1 MKPWRSLIL
10 GLFIAKAIAFPSQ
23 AQIVPDG
30 TTNTVTN
37 STDNGTTIEAGDR
50 AGNNLFHSFQEFSVP
65 NASEAFFNNANDIV
79 NIFSRVTGGD
89 ISNIDGL
96 LKANGDANLFLINP
110 AGIVFGEGAALDLGG
125 SFVTSTAESII
136 FTDNVEFS
144 ATDRDNPP
152 LLTINQPLGLNFGN
166 KIGDIAINGSNLQVN
181 NGRTLALFGGNIT
194 LTEGQIIAPGANIE
208 LGGLTQPGQISFEQ
222 LGDEINFNSINF
234 PEGIARGDI
243 TLVNGAEVDVRA
255 AGGGSIN
262 VQARNLELS
271 GGELGGS
278 NIRAGIT
285 SESNSTTARVGNI
298 NLNATENV
306 SLSQRSSILNVVE
319 ESGVGNAGEININ
332 TTNLSLVEESKIDTS
347 TFGRGN
353 GGAIAIDAAETISI
367 DGEVAVK
374 NSSLLADG
382 KINSATFG
390 NIVSVVQS
398 TATGNSG
405 EIEINTA
412 NLSLTRGGVITGG
425 NFDGWGDAG
434 KITINATDT
443 ISLDGENQDLTGSGI
458 TNIVGTTKASN
469 SNDIEITTSN
479 LFLKRGVIGTSNI
492 QGGDA
497 GDIRIKASNTI
508 TVEGAGGIYT
518 TAGEGAGTAEIEE
531 VNAGEIE
538 IVTKNLNLIKGGTIS
553 AGIFGVGNAG
563 TITIRATD
571 TISIDGSTR
580 AVTSPNNP
588 DGNLFISGIYSII
601 GNSATGNEADIRIN
615 TDRLS
620 LSNDAIITA
629 ESLGN
634 GNGGN
639 ILIQANSLDLNNRAS
654 LNASTS
660 VGQGGNINLQVAD
673 NLTLQNNSTISAQ
686 ALEDANSGN
695 INIDAE
701 FVVAFPNQNNDIIA
715 AADRGVGG
723 NINITTSSLFGF
735 TQSNSTPANN
745 TNDIDA
751 ASELG
756 LDGTVAINEL
766 EVNPAEGL
774 EELPTEVIDVTR
786 LIAQSLCQQGDVSE
800 FIVTG
805 KGGIAPSP
813 NQPREWEMSE
823 VDLVEPASYI
833 AEGAEEAEEAEGTE
847 EEIVEA
853 QGWIINDRGIV
864 ELVAHKTSLNGSLPQ
879 PEDGKICSK

>member
-23 AQIVPDG
+23 AQITPDG
-30 TTNTVTN
+30 TTNTITN
-37 STDNGTTIEAGDR
+37 STDNGTRIDAGDR

-65 NASEAFFNNANDIV
+65 NGSEAFFNNANDIV
-79 NIFSRVTGGD
+79 NIFSRVTGGN

-144 ATDRDNPP
+144 ATDRDNAP

-166 KIGDIAINGSNLQVN
+166 KIGDIAVNGSNLQVD
-181 NGRTLALFGGNIT
+181 RVKTLALFGGNIT

-255 AGGGSIN
+255 AGGGNIN
-262 VQARNLELS
+262 VYARNLKLS

-285 SESNSTTARVGNI
+285 SESNSTTARAGNI
-298 NLNATENV
+298 NLNATENI

-319 ESGVGNAGEININ
+319 ESVVGNAGEININ

-374 NSSLLADG
+374 NSSFLDG
-382 KINSATFG
+382 ELNPATFG
-390 NIVSVVQS
+390 NIVSLVQP

-412 NLSLTRGGVITGG
+412 NLSLTRGGVITTSNLGG
-425 NFDGWGDAG
+425 RGDTG

-443 ISLDGENQDLTGSGI
+443 ISLDGENQDLTPSVI
-458 TNIVGTTKASN
+458 LNAVGTGKAGN
-469 SNDIEITTSN
+469 SNDIEINTSN
-479 LFLKRGVIGTSNI
+479 LFLKRGVIATSNVL
-492 QGGDA
+492 GGDS

-508 TVEGAGGIYT
+508 TVEGASGIYT

-538 IVTKNLNLIKGGTIS
+538 IVTKNLNLIKGGTIN
-553 AGIFGVGNAG
+553 ADIFGIGNAG
-563 TITIRATD
+563 TITVRATD
-571 TISIDGSTR
+571 TISIDGATR

-588 DGNLFISGIYSII
+588 DGILFISGIYSTI

-620 LSNDAIITA
+620 ISNDGTITA
-629 ESLGN
+629 ESLGK

-639 ILIQANSLDLNNRAS
+639 ILIKANSLDLNNRAS
-654 LNASTS
+654 LNVSTS
-660 VGQGGNINLQVAD
+660 VDRGGNINLQVAD

-686 ALEDANSGN
+686 ALEEANGGN
-695 INIDAE
+695 IDIDAD
-701 FVVAFPNQNNDIIA
+701 FIIAFPNQNNDIIA

-745 TNDIDA
+745 TNDINA
-751 ASELG
+751 ASEFG

-766 EVNPAEGL
+766 DVNPAEAL
-774 EELPTEVIDVTR
+774 EELPIEVIDVTR
-786 LIAQSLCQQGDVSE
+786 LIAQSLCQEGDVSE

-823 VDLVEPASYI
+823 VDLVEPASFSEDRGRGEQPF
-833 AEGAEEAEEAEGTE
+833 ARTG

-864 ELVAHKTSLNGSLPQ
+864 ELVAHKTDSNSYPQ
-879 PEDGKICSK
+879 PKDNRVCHNH

>member
-10 GLFIAKAIAFPSQ
+10 GLFIAKAIACPSQ

-30 TTNTVTN
+30 TTNTVIDP
-37 STDNGTTIEAGDR
+37 TDNGTRIDAGDR

-65 NASEAFFNNANDIV
+65 NGSEAFFNNANDIV
-79 NIFSRVTGGD
+79 NIFSRVTGGN

-144 ATDRDNPP
+144 ATDTDNPP
-152 LLTINQPLGLNFGN
+152 LLTMNQPLGLNFGN

-278 NIRAGIT
+278 SIKAGIT
-285 SESNSTTARVGNI
+285 SESNSTTARAGNI
-298 NLNATENV
+298 NLNATENI

-319 ESGVGNAGEININ
+319 ESVVGNAGEININ

-374 NSSLLADG
+374 NSSFLADDE
-382 KINSATFG
+382 INPATFG
-390 NIVSVVQS
+390 NIASLVQS

-412 NLSLTRGGVITGG
+412 NLSLTRGGIITTS
-425 NFDGWGDAG
+425 NIDGRGDTG

-443 ISLDGENQDLTGSGI
+443 ISLDGANKDLISSTI
-458 TNIVGTTKASN
+458 FNIVGTTKAGN
-469 SNDIEITTSN
+469 SNNIEITTDN
-479 LFLKRGVIGTSNI
+479 LFIQRGVIATSNI
-492 QGGDA
+492 QGGDS

-563 TITIRATD
+563 TITIQATD

-580 AVTSPNNP
+580 AVT
-588 DGNLFISGIYSII
+588 
-601 GNSATGNEADIRIN
+601 R
-615 TDRLS
+615 
-620 LSNDAIITA
+620 
-629 ESLGN
+629 
-634 GNGGN
+634 
-639 ILIQANSLDLNNRAS
+639 
-654 LNASTS
+654 
-660 VGQGGNINLQVAD
+660 V
-673 NLTLQNNSTISAQ
+673 LTL
-686 ALEDANSGN
+686 
-695 INIDAE
+695 
-701 FVVAFPNQNNDIIA
+701 
-715 AADRGVGG
+715 R
-723 NINITTSSLFGF
+723 
-735 TQSNSTPANN
+735 
-745 TNDIDA
+745 
-751 ASELG
+751 
-756 LDGTVAINEL
+756 
-766 EVNPAEGL
+766 
-774 EELPTEVIDVTR
+774 
-786 LIAQSLCQQGDVSE
+786 
-800 FIVTG
+800 
-805 KGGIAPSP
+805 
-813 NQPREWEMSE
+813 
-823 VDLVEPASYI
+823 
-833 AEGAEEAEEAEGTE
+833 EEAG
-847 EEIVEA
+847 
-853 QGWIINDRGIV
+853 
-864 ELVAHKTSLNGSLPQ
+864 
-879 PEDGKICSK
+879 